1 MDGVSRGQL
10 MAGVDAHPIKTSE
23 EKEFPNGSYCLRCC
37 VATESVSLTLC
48 PAGRDPCI

>member
-23 EKEFPNGSYCLRCC
+23 EKEFPNGSFLLSALLCGNR
-37 VATESVSLTLC
+37 VSQFE
-48 PAGRDPCI
+48 